1 MKQFLQTYENELQT
15 FDQRSNNFFSI
26 FSPERLIMKCR
37 ADTQSSKLK
46 IEILKYKR

>member
-26 FSPERLIMKCR
+26 FSPEPLIMKCR